1 MSDTAAPEQL
11 ALELPR
17 PSCSVCWE
25 DFNQLPDLDNHIR
38 AKHPDRVPIQEERF
52 ARREVA

>member
-38 AKHPDRVPIQEERF
+38 AKHPDRVPIQEELF